1 MERVFG
7 EEVRNHHTRPS
18 TTAHLLFN
26 QYHSGVKFLCSN
38 MKLSLYHMRQKTL
51 GPALSPEVVIKEL
64 PLGVASLVANLAIQI
79 FGNWNQSPHNLL
91 NILRTWCT
99 YCESSKRQTKQS
111 LGCQQCLCV
120 HIHTQLFGYTSI
132 FESFFKKSFKQSSCK
147 LTKQT
152 NHRTYWIS

>member
-1 MERVFG
+1 MSYLYTDIQQILYSKCIFLIRKKYSKSKGEIMERVFG

-38 MKLSLYHMRQKTL
+38 MKLSLYHMRQKTP
-51 GPALSPEVVIKEL
+51 GPASSLEVVIKEL

-111 LGCQQCLCV
+111 LGC
-120 HIHTQLFGYTSI
+120 
-132 FESFFKKSFKQSSCK
+132 
-147 LTKQT
+147 
-152 NHRTYWIS
+152 